1 MVSNFFLP
9 NFFLF
14 WTDPKSSIEE
24 LISNLMSMFPDD
36 WLPSQLT
43 FEPERLVIVHVNNK
57 NISQAVVVV
66 VFSRS
71 SKPHISSK
79 PKSHHLV
86 FSLVVYRTFFGGGEG
101 EVREGAWE
109 GGRRWLD
116 WLLDYKFLS
125 LMTGWGPGPGTKE
138 FYPLIDY

>member
-1 MVSNFFLP
+1 
-9 NFFLF
+9 
-14 WTDPKSSIEE
+14 
-24 LISNLMSMFPDD
+24 MSMFPDD

-43 FEPERLVIVHVNNK
+43 FEPERLVIVHVNNN

-86 FSLVVYRTFFGGGEG
+86 FSLVVYRTFFGGRGG
-101 EVREGAWE
+101 EVREGGGFWTGFWTKNSSAWWPAE
-109 GGRRWLD
+109 DLTQAQKSSIPWLI
-116 WLLDYKFLS
+116 
-125 LMTGWGPGPGTKE
+125 TR
-138 FYPLIDY
+138 

>member
-1 MVSNFFLP
+1 
-9 NFFLF
+9 
-14 WTDPKSSIEE
+14 
-24 LISNLMSMFPDD
+24 MSMFPDD

-43 FEPERLVIVHVNNK
+43 FEPERLVIVHVNNN

-86 FSLVVYRTFFGGGEG
+86 FSLVVYHTFFGGGE
-101 EVREGAWE
+101 VREG
-109 GGRRWLD
+109 RREEVTGLAFGLKIPQPDDRLRTWPRHKRVLSLG
-116 WLLDYKFLS
+116 WLLDRNMIYH
-125 LMTGWGPGPGTKE
+125 MCPYPKE
-138 FYPLIDY
+138 NST

>member
-1 MVSNFFLP
+1 M
-9 NFFLF
+9 
-14 WTDPKSSIEE
+14 
-24 LISNLMSMFPDD
+24 
-36 WLPSQLT
+36 
-43 FEPERLVIVHVNNK
+43 NNK

-101 EVREGAWE
+101 EVREGGSMGGRE
-109 GGRRWLD
+109 GGGD
-116 WLLDYKFLS
+116 W
-125 LMTGWGPGPGTKE
+125 TGFWT
-138 FYPLIDY
+138 INSSA